1 MKNKETTWKECTL
14 VLVILFLFAIGVI
27 GGAGNLCYYGEYVT
41 AIGVLVAGWLALPKA
56 KEYWSKIFS
65 NGD

>member
-27 GGAGNLCYYGEYVT
+27 GGAGNLCCYGEYVP